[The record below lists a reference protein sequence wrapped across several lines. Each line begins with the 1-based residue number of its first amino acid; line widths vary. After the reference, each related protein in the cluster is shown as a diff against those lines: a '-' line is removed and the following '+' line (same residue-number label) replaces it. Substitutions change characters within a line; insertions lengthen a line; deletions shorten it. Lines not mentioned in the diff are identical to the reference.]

1 MASPGSPRLGVTQKG
16 QKINGK
22 HYATYELAYNELCRQ
37 VKQRAVWAKHR
48 VVKLT
53 ARVDVSTR
61 GEPDCA
67 HAAMERRRG
76 WWVTMRQKYPRLA
89 QAAKRLLAMH
99 VTSAAAERNWSAWG
113 RQFTAPRSGMK
124 LSTGE
129 MLIYIQANS
138 GEDHEGVDHE
148 LVLTVVE

>member
-1 MASPGSPRLGVTQKG
+1 VSGSRGAL
-16 QKINGK
+16 
-22 HYATYELAYNELCRQ
+22 L
-37 VKQRAVWAKHR
+37 
-48 VVKLT
+48 VKLT

-61 GEPDCA
+61 GEPDSA
-67 HAAMERRRG
+67 HAAVERRRR

-89 QAAKRLLAMH
+89 QAAKRLLEMH

-113 RQFTAPRSGMK
+113 RQFMALRSGMK